1 MEWYQLEIEAALG
14 RAKSSPQGLS
24 GAEAARR
31 LAENG
36 PNRLAEQKKAGLFQ
50 RFLQQMADPMI
61 VVLLAAA
68 AVSGGAA
75 VYKTY
80 LMRRM
85 L

>member
-36 PNRLAEQKKAGLFQ
+36 PNRLAEQKQAGLFQ
-50 RFLQQMADPMI
+50 RFLQD
-61 VVLLAAA
+61 
-68 AVSGGAA
+68 
-75 VYKTY
+75 VYK
-80 LMRRM
+80 RQV
-85 L
+85 